1 MAEMMKLKFSKYHGT
16 GNDFIMFLADDV
28 KNVKFVPAFVSAL
41 CNRNTGVGADGLI
54 IVGHTNE
61 ADFEMKYYN
70 SDGHPGTMC
79 GNGGRCAVAFAMKNN
94 LIQGS
99 SVKFLAS
106 DGFHDAR
113 LCGKSGQHPMIELSM
128 KDTED
133 YSMKMNDFYFINTGS
148 PHLIVMVDDVDSVD
162 VLEEGKKL
170 RYSNELAPHGSN
182 INFVMLRPDGL
193 FVRTYERGV
202 ENETLSCGTGVTAAA
217 IISVAMSNS
226 QKNPHAVNVYTKG
239 GLLRVSFE
247 MDGKK
252 AKQVKL
258 IGPAAFVFD
267 GIIEYPFI

>member
-1 MAEMMKLKFSKYHGT
+1 MTKIMMLKFSKYHGT
-16 GNDFIMFLADDV
+16 GNDFIMLSSDDV
-28 KNVKFVPAFVSAL
+28 QNVQFSPSVVSTL
-41 CNRNTGVGADGLI
+41 CNRNFGIGADGLI
-54 IVGHTNE
+54 IVGKTNQ

-113 LCGKSGQHPMIELSM
+113 LCGQSGPHPMVELSM
-128 KDTED
+128 NDTEE
-133 YSMKMNDFYFINTGS
+133 YSLKMNDFYFINTGS
-148 PHLIVMVDDVDSVD
+148 PHLIVMVDDVNAINVYE
-162 VLEEGKKL
+162 VGRKL
-170 RYSNELAPHGSN
+170 RYSNELAPHGAN
-182 INFVMLRPDGL
+182 VNFVMLRKDGI

-217 IISVAMSNS
+217 IVNAALSNNPKKSNS
-226 QKNPHAVNVYTKG
+226 VNVFTKG
-239 GLLRVSFE
+239 GLLKVSFE
-247 MDGKK
+247 LDGKK

-258 IGPAAFVFD
+258 TGPAAFVFD
-267 GIIEYPFI
+267 GQIEYPLI